1 MTHLKR
7 LLGFKSR
14 IGFLS
19 DMIAVVLAE
28 GLAPARGAG
37 GEGVVRYRMGRNDTD
52 HRCFQL
58 LAKQS
63 DRLVKMLNVSD

>member
-19 DMIAVVLAE
+19 DMIAVVLGE
-28 GLAPARGAG
+28 GLAPARGARG
-37 GEGVVRYRMGRNDTD
+37 GGWYATVWFGMTTIT
-52 HRCFQL
+52 
-58 LAKQS
+58 
-63 DRLVKMLNVSD
+63 NVSSFLLSRATGWSKR